1 MCANIGASLFKERR
15 YCKEPGIYW
24 SLLQVMSC
32 CRSSSSAVLMA
43 PRLEEEEV
51 EEEGEGE
58 EGEGD
63 RQVRRQN
70 VHIHFPSNIRLLI
83 IIHHC
88 AFAIISVSDYILIF

>member
-1 MCANIGASLFKERR
+1 M
-15 YCKEPGIYW
+15 
-24 SLLQVMSC
+24 QVMSC

-51 EEEGEGE
+51 EEEGE

-70 VHIHFPSNIRLLI
+70 VHIHFPSNIRL
-83 IIHHC
+83 
-88 AFAIISVSDYILIF
+88 S